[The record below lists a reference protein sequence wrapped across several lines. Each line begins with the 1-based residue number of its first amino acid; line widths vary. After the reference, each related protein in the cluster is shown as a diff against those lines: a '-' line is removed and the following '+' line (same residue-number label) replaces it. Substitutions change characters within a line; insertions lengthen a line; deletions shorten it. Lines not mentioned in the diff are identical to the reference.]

1 MCTTNCHSKLTNV
14 KWIMENETAS
24 TKPTTNNGKQ
34 IKSDK
39 GTRLLFAMHTYG
51 SHVPVIQN

>member
-1 MCTTNCHSKLTNV
+1 
-14 KWIMENETAS
+14 MENETAS